1 MSLLPLIV
9 VELAI
14 VSVILWLGANLVLLY
29 QLGRVNDVKYKEPLT
44 NGVVFLVSD
53 DELAVVESSEAR
65 FKLVTT
71 KLSDND
77 DELAVVESSEAR
89 FKLVTTKLSDNE
101 VL

>member
-14 VSVILWLGANLVLLY
+14 VSVILWLGATVLLLC
-29 QLGRVNDVKYKEPLT
+29 QLGRVKDVKYDEFPT
-44 NGVVFLVSD
+44 NGVVLPLSD
-53 DELAVVESSEAR
+53 DEVAVVE
-65 FKLVTT
+65 F
-71 KLSDND
+71 
-77 DELAVVESSEAR
+77 SEAR